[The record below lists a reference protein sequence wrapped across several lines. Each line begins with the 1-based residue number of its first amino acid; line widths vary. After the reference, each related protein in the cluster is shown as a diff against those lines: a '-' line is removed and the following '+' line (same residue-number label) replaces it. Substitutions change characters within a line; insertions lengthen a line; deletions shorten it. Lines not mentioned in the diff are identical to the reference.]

1 MISVGY
7 KLILENNF
15 MSVTKLDSIKQ
26 YFVGSLIVSIIGG
39 FTILLG
45 DFAGWDYSNYYLG
58 FFETGYIDVSLE
70 NPLSAIILGSCALLL
85 FFVSYTSF
93 QALSDPQQEGLAEK
107 VQLGIYTSVTS
118 LTVLLIGGLLFATIL
133 ILEGD
138 TDWWLDLG
146 FYGGV
151 IGSGLTLALLYLIK
165 KELT

>member
-1 MISVGY
+1 
-7 KLILENNF
+7 
-15 MSVTKLDSIKQ
+15 MSGTKEDSIKQ

-45 DFAGWDYSNYYLG
+45 DFAGWDYSNYYIG
-58 FFETGYIDVSLE
+58 FFETGWIDVSLE
-70 NPLSAIILGSCALLL
+70 NPLSAILLGTCALLL
-85 FFVSYTSF
+85 FYVSYISY
-93 QALSDPQQEGLAEK
+93 QALSNPEQEGLVEK
-107 VQLGIYTSVTS
+107 VQIGIYTSLTS
-118 LTVLLIGGLLFATIL
+118 LVVLLAGGLLFALIL
-133 ILEGD
+133 MLEGD

>member
-1 MISVGY
+1 
-7 KLILENNF
+7 
-15 MSVTKLDSIKQ
+15 MSVTKADSVKQ

-58 FFETGYIDVSLE
+58 FFETGWIDVSLE
-70 NPLSAIILGSCALLL
+70 NPLSAILLGTCALLL
-85 FFVSYTSF
+85 FYVSYISY
-93 QALSDPQQEGLAEK
+93 QALSNPEQEGLVEK
-107 VQLGIYTSVTS
+107 VQIGIYFS
-118 LTVLLIGGLLFATIL
+118 LTSFVVLFAGGLLFALIL

-165 KELT
+165 KELV